1 MTVKKKKII
10 PEDRRAGGAGSKGGC
25 AVVPLDLLLAREG
38 RMRLDIYIYTCIH
51 TYIYIYIHYLFIYI
65 FVCVCIPEDGWPRRA
80 GSEGGCA
87 VVPLD
92 VLLAREG
99 RMRRDGGEGF
109 AGLLEPH

>member
-1 MTVKKKKII
+1 MLKDLLGPVMTVKKKKII
-10 PEDRRAGGAGSKGGC
+10 PEDRRAGGAGSK
-25 AVVPLDLLLAREG
+25 
-38 RMRLDIYIYTCIH
+38 
-51 TYIYIYIHYLFIYI
+51 
-65 FVCVCIPEDGWPRRA
+65 
-80 GSEGGCA
+80 GGCA